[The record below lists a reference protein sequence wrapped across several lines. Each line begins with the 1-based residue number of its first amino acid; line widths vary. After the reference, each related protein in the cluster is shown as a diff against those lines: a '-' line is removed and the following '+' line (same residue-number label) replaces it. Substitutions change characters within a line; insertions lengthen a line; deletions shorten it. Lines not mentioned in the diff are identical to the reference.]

1 MTEPWNQQGH
11 RPYGGGGDQGQPFQ
25 PYPTQPAGGYGQS
38 YGANYPVQSGYPESG
53 YQSQGYPGQAYS
65 GQGYPGQGYP
75 GQAYSG
81 QGYPGQGYPGQVV
94 PVAPVVA
101 MVPQKSAAVAGL
113 LSFFFGPLGM
123 LYSTW
128 VGALTMFLINLVLIW
143 FTAGLILFLTI
154 PAGVVWAVM
163 AANEHNRRLLMPIA
177 PMPPTT
183 YR

>member
-1 MTEPWNQQGH
+1 MGS
-11 RPYGGGGDQGQPFQ
+11 
-25 PYPTQPAGGYGQS
+25 PTARIIPSSPDTPRA
-38 YGANYPVQSGYPESG
+38 VI
-53 YQSQGYPGQAYS
+53 QSQGYPGQAYS